1 MKKMLLCAVVVLFVM
16 VQLTMPCSASKNATT
31 KLEFAVCLVGAMGLN
46 VPAGSEDLSVSAYSE
61 VLSNLLSAN
70 GVADFIEGSPND
82 AMQYGMMAD
91 VLYGAVGATGAT
103 TNAERI
109 NYLVDRGLI
118 PSLAVGTLVPLSVV
132 TTTLNNSSITVAIA
146 EAYQA
151 PNRGGTR
158 GGNVG
163 VTRDPASGSG
173 GGGGSFG
180 NTTRERSRERS
191 GSTV

>member
-1 MKKMLLCAVVVLFVM
+1 MKKMLICAAVVLFVM
-16 VQLTMPCSASKNATT
+16 VQLTMPCAASNDATT

-46 VPAGSEDLSVSAYSE
+46 VPAGSEDLSTSAYAE

-70 GVADFIEGSPND
+70 GVADFIGGNPNG
-82 AMQYGMMAD
+82 AMQYGLMAD
-91 VLYGAVGATGAT
+91 VLYGAVGATGAV

-118 PSLAVGTLVPLSVV
+118 PSLSAGTLVPLSAV
-132 TTTLNNSSITVAIA
+132 TTTLNNSGFAVAIA

-151 PNRGGTR
+151 PNRGG
-158 GGNVG
+158 NAG
-163 VTRDPASGSG
+163 VTRDPASGSV
-173 GGGGSFG
+173 GGGSFG